1 MTKKAVIS
9 MASRY
14 DARQGLT
21 QSLKSGDRM
30 NKEIILKRVQER
42 LPDLLALYAF
52 GSRIQ
57 GQANAESDLDLAVL
71 VPGYA
76 DPLLLFDLAG
86 DLADVA
92 GCSVDLLDLRAAS
105 TVMQY
110 QIITTGV
117 RWWQKDSQAA
127 LFEAAILS
135 EKTALDEA
143 RNALIEDI
151 QHSGSVYGR

>member
-1 MTKKAVIS
+1 
-9 MASRY
+9 
-14 DARQGLT
+14 
-21 QSLKSGDRM
+21 M
-30 NKEIILKRVQER
+30 NQEIILKRVQEH

-76 DPLLLFDLAG
+76 DPLLLFDLIG
-86 DLADVA
+86 ELADVA
-92 GCSVDLLDLRAAS
+92 GCAVDLLDLRAAS

-110 QIITTGV
+110 QIITTGE
-117 RWWQKDSQAA
+117 RWWQKDGQAA
-127 LFEAAILS
+127 LYEAAILS

-143 RNALIEDI
+143 RNALIDDI
-151 QHSGSVYGR
+151 QHRGSVYGR

>member
-1 MTKKAVIS
+1 
-9 MASRY
+9 
-14 DARQGLT
+14 
-21 QSLKSGDRM
+21 M
-30 NKEIILKRVQER
+30 NQQIIVKRAQDR

-57 GQANAESDLDLAVL
+57 GQANADSDLDLAVL
-71 VPGYA
+71 VAGYA

-86 DLADVA
+86 ELADVT
-92 GCSVDLLDLRAAS
+92 GCAVDLLDLRAAS

-127 LFEAAILS
+127 LYEAAILS

-143 RNALIEDI
+143 RSALIDDI
-151 QHSGSVYGR
+151 QQRGSVYGR